1 MDNLH
6 PSGTMNH
13 NGGTESSNTT
23 ESVVSLSELFYRILD
38 KAVYIIIATIIG
50 ALLMG
55 IVSGASSDTVYSS
68 SSKLYLINTSDVT
81 LTTSDLQVA
90 GSLVNDYLAVF
101 TTNELHQMVSQELD
115 YKYSAGELSQMI
127 FVSDMMDTHIINIT
141 ITAANPDDVQLI
153 ANTYAY
159 ISSIVIEEKLN
170 VPQPV
175 LFESASVPV
184 AIPTTNIS
192 RNIVIG
198 AMAGFC
204 IAFVV
209 AAVFA
214 IFDDRIRT
222 PLDMERHFNIPTLG
236 IMVDDRKDAHRLFGR
251 GRH

>member
-1 MDNLH
+1 MENLH
-6 PSGTMNH
+6 PSGTMNY
-13 NGGTESSNTT
+13 NNGTETT
-23 ESVVSLSELFYRILD
+23 NGAETVVSLSELLYRILD
-38 KAVYIIIATIIG
+38 KAVYIIIAVIIG

-55 IVSGASSDTVYSS
+55 IVAGTTADTVYSS

-115 YKYSAGELSQMI
+115 YKYTAAELGQMI
-127 FVSDMMDTHIINIT
+127 SVSDMMDTHIINIS
-141 ITAANPDDVQLI
+141 ITASDPADVQII

-175 LFESASVPV
+175 LFESASAPV
-184 AIPTTNIS
+184 AIPTTNIT
-192 RNIVIG
+192 RNVIIG
-198 AMAGFC
+198 AMAGFF

-209 AAVFA
+209 AAIFA

-222 PLDMERHFNIPTLG
+222 PKDMERHFGIPTLG
-236 IMVDDRKDAHRLFGR
+236 IMVDDRKDTRRLFGR